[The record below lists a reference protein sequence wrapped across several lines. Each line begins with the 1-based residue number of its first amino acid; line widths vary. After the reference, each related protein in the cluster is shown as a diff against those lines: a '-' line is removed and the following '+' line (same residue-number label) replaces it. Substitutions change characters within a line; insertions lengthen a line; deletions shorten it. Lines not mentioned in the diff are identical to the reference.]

1 MNIDLTR
8 EHLKAEKLTNSW
20 LKTNNISEKLFKDE
34 NTLKIQAFLAANN
47 TLKDNANLLKEDEY
61 KLLKNYCEL
70 MMNSK
75 QRNNITKQIVYKVMN
90 TNKRIYRQLFKAYK
104 KTNKK

>member
-34 NTLKIQAFLAANN
+34 NTLKIKAFLAANN
-47 TLKDNANLLKEDEY
+47 TLKHNVNLLKEDEY
-61 KLLKNYCEL
+61 KLLKNYCDA
-70 MMNSK
+70 MINSK
-75 QRNNITKQIVYKVMN
+75 QRKNISKQIVYKVMN
-90 TNKRIYRQLFKAYK
+90 TNKRIYRKLFKAFK
-104 KTNKK
+104 KIRKI